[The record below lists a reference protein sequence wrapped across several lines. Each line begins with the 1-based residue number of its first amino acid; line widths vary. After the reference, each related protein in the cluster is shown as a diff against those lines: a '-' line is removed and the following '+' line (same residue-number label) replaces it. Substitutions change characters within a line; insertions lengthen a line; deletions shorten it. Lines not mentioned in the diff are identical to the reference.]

1 MNLFEQQSNEFVPR
15 HIGTIGQ
22 EKDMLKTI
30 GVSSIDELISKTI
43 PSSIRNLSDL
53 KVPDA
58 ISEAELLTQLKEISL
73 RNKTFRTYIGQGY
86 YDTIIPSVIL
96 RNVFENPGWY
106 TQYTPYQAEISQGRL
121 ESLLNFQTM
130 VSDLTALPIAN
141 ASLLDEATAAAEAM
155 TMLFHFVNK
164 TDDVRSRKFFVDNE
178 IFPQTKD
185 VILTRAEPLGIDI
198 VFGDYKVVGIDNTFF
213 GAMVQYPNNIGSIE
227 DYREFIDAVH
237 AAGGYVAMATDLLAL
252 TLLTPPG

>member
-22 EKDMLKTI
+22 EPEMLKTI
-30 GVSSIDELISKTI
+30 GVHTLEELIDKTI
-43 PSSIRNLSDL
+43 PSAIRSRSGLNL
-53 KVPDA
+53 PEA
-58 ISEAELLTQLKEISL
+58 ISEAELLSELKNISL
-73 RNKTFRTYIGQGY
+73 HNKTFRSYIGQGY

-130 VSDLTALPIAN
+130 VSDLTGLPIAN

-155 TMLFHFVNK
+155 AMFFNVLNRDHEHI
-164 TDDVRSRKFFVDNE
+164 DRAKFFVDQE

-185 VILTRAEPLGIDI
+185 VLLTRAIPVGIEI
-198 VFGDYKVVGIDNTFF
+198 VEGDYRNAKLNESYF
-213 GAMVQYPNNIGSIE
+213 GAIVQYPNDKGSI
-227 DYREFIDAVH
+227 
-237 AAGGYVAMATDLLAL
+237 
-252 TLLTPPG
+252 